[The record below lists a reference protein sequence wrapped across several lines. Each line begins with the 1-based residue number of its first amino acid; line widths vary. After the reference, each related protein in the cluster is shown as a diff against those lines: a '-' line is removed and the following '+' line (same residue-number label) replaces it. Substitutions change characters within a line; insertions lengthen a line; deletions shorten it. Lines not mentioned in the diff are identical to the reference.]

1 MEISA
6 RINPI
11 SYEKPYYRRKNLNN
25 IVRKGEKGEIF
36 FLGGVGW
43 VVMGEWYL
51 SEEGGVIMTER
62 SYILLGYYSSPKC
75 SLVRILRA
83 TTCFYCKQ

>member
-11 SYEKPYYRRKNLNN
+11 SYEKPYYRRKNESN

-36 FLGGVGW
+36 FLGG
-43 VVMGEWYL
+43 
-51 SEEGGVIMTER
+51 GGLGG
-62 SYILLGYYSSPKC
+62 YGGNGILA
-75 SLVRILRA
+75 RRA
-83 TTCFYCKQ
+83 G